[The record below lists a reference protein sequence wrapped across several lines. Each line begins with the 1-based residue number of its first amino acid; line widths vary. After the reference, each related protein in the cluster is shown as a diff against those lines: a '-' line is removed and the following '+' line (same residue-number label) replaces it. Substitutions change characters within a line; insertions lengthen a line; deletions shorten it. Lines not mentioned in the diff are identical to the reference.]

1 MSNNDTFP
9 AQLTGIRR
17 PRWSPRRAGG
27 VVVALAAVA
36 ALVAA
41 CSPGSTPTLPSAP
54 APSSSA
60 APSPSA
66 GKPRTDCDQNDLTS
80 RVRSYAPGSPLPD
93 KDTANKT
100 VDAIKQREK
109 IVVGVSADNLL
120 FGFRNPITGQLEGFD
135 IDMVNAVAHAIFG
148 DDINGK
154 IEYRVENFAQ
164 RIPDLQSKRVDL
176 VADIMTINC
185 TRWSQIA
192 FSSEYFRAGQQVLVR
207 KNSPYKAIDD
217 LAGQKVC
224 TATGSTGEQNLKKLY
239 PKIIRTVVPNI
250 SDCMV
255 LFQQGTVEGVVSD
268 NTVVAGFASQ
278 DPYARIVEHK
288 FTQEPY
294 GLGIPA
300 DRVDF
305 VQFVN
310 ALLQNMRTNGEWAK
324 LYHKWLP
331 GDVPPPPAAVYGR
344 ALPPSS

>member
-1 MSNNDTFP
+1 MKRLL
-9 AQLTGIRR
+9 LTATI
-17 PRWSPRRAGG
+17 AG
-27 VVVALAAVA
+27 AAA
-36 ALVAA
+36 ALVAG

-60 APSPSA
+60 APSPSPTPTRA
-66 GKPRTDCDQNDLTS
+66 GCSNNDTT
-80 RVRSYAPGSPLPD
+80 RVQSYAPGSPLPAGD
-93 KDTANKT
+93 AAGSTVAEIRKNK
-100 VDAIKQREK
+100 K
-109 IVVGVSADNLL
+109 IRVGVSADNLL

-148 DDINGK
+148 PDITGK

-164 RIPDLQSKRVDL
+164 RIPDLQSGRVDL

-185 TRWSQIA
+185 SRWSQIA
-192 FSSEYFRAGQQVLVR
+192 FSSEYFHAGQQVLVR
-207 KNSPYKAIDD
+207 KNSPYKGIAD
-217 LAGQKVC
+217 LNGKKVC
-224 TATGSTGEQNLKKLY
+224 TATGSTGEQNLKTLY
-239 PKIIRTVVPNI
+239 PKVVREVVANI

-278 DPYARIVEHK
+278 DPYARIAGDK

-300 DRVDF
+300 RNVDF

-310 ALLQNMRTNGEWAK
+310 TVLQDMRTNGEWAK

-331 GDVPPPPAAVYGR
+331 GPVPSPPPAVYGR
-344 ALPPSS
+344 ALPL

>member
-1 MSNNDTFP
+1 LPSDDP
-9 AQLTGIRR
+9 AGST
-17 PRWSPRRAGG
+17 
-27 VVVALAAVA
+27 VA
-36 ALVAA
+36 AIKRK
-41 CSPGSTPTLPSAP
+41 
-54 APSSSA
+54 
-60 APSPSA
+60 
-66 GKPRTDCDQNDLTS
+66 GKIT
-80 RVRSYAPGSPLPD
+80 
-93 KDTANKT
+93 
-100 VDAIKQREK
+100 
-109 IVVGVSADNLL
+109 VGVSADNLL

-148 DDINGK
+148 PGDLTGK

-164 RIPDLQSKRVDL
+164 RIPDLQQGRVDL

-192 FSSEYFRAGQQVLVR
+192 FSSEYFHAGQQVLVR
-207 KNSPYKAIDD
+207 KNSPYKQIAD
-217 LAGQKVC
+217 LNGKEVC
-224 TATGSTGEQNLKKLY
+224 TATGSTGEQNLKRLY

-278 DPYARIVEHK
+278 DPYARIADPQNT

-300 DRVDF
+300 KNVDF

-310 ALLQNMRTNGEWAK
+310 ALLQKMRTDGTWAK
-324 LYHKWLP
+324 LYEKWLP
-331 GDVPPPPAAVYGR
+331 TSAPAPPTAVYGR
-344 ALPPSS
+344 ALP